1 MIINYARHAGG
12 YLRHRD
18 GVWVSLSAAP
28 WAGGI
33 EGALVSAPHF
43 LAPCEPGKIVC
54 VGRNYAAH
62 AKELG
67 NEVPKEPLLFFKP
80 PSSVIGPDGVVMLPP
95 ESEKIE
101 YEAEVAVVIGKRLRR
116 GSEAEA
122 RDAVFGYTASCD
134 VTARDLQKKDG
145 QWTRAKGF
153 DTFCPLG
160 PWIVS
165 GAEVPATV
173 ALSVNGEPKQ
183 NGRTAD
189 MVFSVPVLLAY
200 ISQAMTLEPG
210 DVVLTGT
217 PEGVGPLAHGD
228 AVTVSISGIGALSFT
243 CATERRKQ
251 DSL

>member
-1 MIINYARHAGG
+1 MKIARHAGG
-12 YLRHRD
+12 YLVERD
-18 GVWVSLSAAP
+18 GAWVPLSDAP
-28 WAGGI
+28 WAGGR
-33 EGALVSAPHF
+33 ESGGPVAAPRL
-43 LAPCEPGKIVC
+43 LAPCLPGKIVC

-62 AKELG
+62 ARELG

-80 PSSVIGPDGVVMLPP
+80 PSSVIGPNGVVALPR
-95 ESEKIE
+95 ESERVE
-101 YEAEVAVVIGKRLRR
+101 HEAEVAVVIGQRLRR
-116 GSEAEA
+116 ADEAQA
-122 RDAVFGYTASCD
+122 AAAIFGYTAACD
-134 VTARDLQKKDG
+134 VTARDLQKRDG

-165 GAEVPATV
+165 GAEVPETI
-173 ALSVNGEPKQ
+173 SCTVNGVPRQ

-217 PEGVGPLAHGD
+217 PEGVGPLADGD
-228 AVTVSISGIGALSFT
+228 RVAISVAGVGVLEFS
-243 CATERRKQ
+243 CASEEP
-251 DSL
+251 